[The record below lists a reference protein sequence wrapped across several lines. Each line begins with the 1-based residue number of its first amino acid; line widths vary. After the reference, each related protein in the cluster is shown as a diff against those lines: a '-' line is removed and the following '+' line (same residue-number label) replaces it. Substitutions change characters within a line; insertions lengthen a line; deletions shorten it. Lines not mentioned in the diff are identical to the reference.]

1 MCLQP
6 DCKPLTVEIV
16 FLPSLAQEHVKSTC
30 SSCSILRQVGAAVKE
45 VGFLESGDL
54 EVTHPSQLA
63 ALLGEERWLWPAL
76 GPSPS

>member
-1 MCLQP
+1 M
-6 DCKPLTVEIV
+6 
-16 FLPSLAQEHVKSTC
+16 
-30 SSCSILRQVGAAVKE
+30 GAAVQE

-63 ALLGEERWLWPAL
+63 ALLGEERWFWPAL